1 MDGHSNGYPD
11 DSPDREIKS
20 ALNTIN
26 RLEYDIRKLTDKL
39 RETRQIVLDDTLS
52 IAEKK
57 RIVLIDMHCEVAH
70 RDSLNN
76 LAVFGSEI
84 IKFSVFGENEVGD
97 K

>member
-1 MDGHSNGYPD
+1 MDGHSCGYPD
-11 DSPDREIKS
+11 DSPDREIRS

-39 RETRQIVLDDTLS
+39 RKTRQIVLDDTLS

-57 RIVLIDMHCEVAH
+57 RIVLIDMHCEVFQ
-70 RDSLNN
+70 DSLNN
-76 LAVFGSEI
+76 LAVFGREI
-84 IKFSVFGENEVGD
+84 IKYPVFGENEVGD